1 MYSDGFTLLFVHS
14 HSHPFGTF
22 ADKELPYNTGTY
34 ANSYAKVELKETSAG
49 QYQIYI
55 TCHTGGYMNTYVG
68 GGLSQITITKIDVY
82 W

>member
-1 MYSDGFTLLFVHS
+1 MRYIEADSIRTSIKDA
-14 HSHPFGTF
+14 F
-22 ADKELPYNTGTY
+22 ADKELPYNTGNY
-34 ANSYAKVELKETSAG
+34 GNSYAQVELKESSAG